1 MIDQNEKNWIMAQ
14 FSLQIT
20 TSNCVELIALANR
33 LWLPRLVTLVEAEI
47 VTQMSA
53 KLSSTSH
60 KKQSPST
67 KGDESVNNANELV
80 NDLSEE
86 ALSILQPCQ
95 VVLNL

>member
-1 MIDQNEKNWIMAQ
+1 MAQ

-67 KGDESVNNANELV
+67 KRDESVNNANELV